1 MSEIAT
7 KSELL
12 LDTVKRR
19 ERDEKIIEV
28 DEEKIKVVIFRAGSR
43 CYAFYGRNIREILTP
58 REIAWAPGLPDYL
71 PGLINVRGDIESV
84 IDLRAFLGE
93 ERADCAQCHI
103 AIAVADDFISG
114 ILVDVVED
122 VVDIP
127 ASGIKPVIA
136 GLPDAVRELV
146 AGEFEHGGE
155 TVVLLDLAKLAAKVT
170 VR

>member
-1 MSEIAT
+1 MAEIAA

-12 LDTVKRR
+12 LDAVKRR

-28 DEEKIKVVIFRAGSR
+28 DEERIKVVIFRAGSR

-58 REIAWAPGLPDYL
+58 HEIAWAPGLPAYL

-84 IDLRAFLGE
+84 IDLRTFLGE
-93 ERADCAQCHI
+93 DSADCAQCHI

-127 ASGIKPVIA
+127 VSGIKPVIA

-155 TVVLLDLAKLAAKVT
+155 TVVLLDLARLAAKVT
-170 VR
+170 V